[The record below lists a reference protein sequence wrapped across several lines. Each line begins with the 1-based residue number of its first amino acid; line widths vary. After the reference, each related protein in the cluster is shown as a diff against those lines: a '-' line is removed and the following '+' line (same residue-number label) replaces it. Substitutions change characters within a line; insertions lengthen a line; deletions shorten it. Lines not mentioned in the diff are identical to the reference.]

1 MAKSVLIIGA
11 GLGGLTAAAAL
22 AHRGYEVT
30 VLEKN
35 AQAGG
40 KVCEYRA
47 GGFRWDIAPRPFAPK
62 SALETLFAD
71 LGLAMDDYLRLQPID
86 PQTRYFFPD
95 GEVFNA
101 RRDWAALT
109 AEINRLAP
117 GDYIG
122 FLNFLAYAARLDKPI
137 HAASDGLPFGRRRT
151 MRQAIARHI
160 KSGKLQRILGSF
172 AASVGG
178 SAYGLPAAFN
188 ALVHQA
194 LSGGYWY
201 PQDGMASLAT
211 ALERLARERGANIR
225 LNSPVQEI
233 RVKDN
238 AACGLSLADGQVLTA
253 DAVLSNVDAISTTR
267 FLLPEGALPRPAL
280 RRLNRAKLSCSA
292 FVIMLGVRGRFPQLA
307 HHNIFFADDRRRE
320 HQDIFEREVMPA
332 DPTIS
337 LTISSKTDPLSA
349 PVNQENWLIWVE
361 APPLSEKF
369 DWAAQREKCRD
380 RLLATLYES
389 YGLDLRDRIRIE
401 QHLSP
406 ADFKAITGA
415 WRGALYGRS
424 AHIRGGQF
432 SLANIRD
439 SYFAR
444 LYFAGGTTH
453 PGGDN
458 ALGIHSGRLAAQI
471 IAQDLG

>member
-1 MAKSVLIIGA
+1 MAKSVVIIGA
-11 GLGGLTAAAAL
+11 GLGGLTAAAFL
-22 AHRGYEVT
+22 TRRGYEVT

-47 GGFRWDIAPRPFAPK
+47 GGFRWDIAPAPFAPK
-62 SALETLFAD
+62 WALETLFDD
-71 LGLAMDDYLRLQPID
+71 LGLALEDYLRLQPID

-95 GEVFNA
+95 GEVFDA
-101 RRDWAALT
+101 QRDWAALT

-117 GDYIG
+117 DDYVG
-122 FLNFLAYAARLDKPI
+122 FLNFLAYAARLNYPI
-137 HAASDGLPFGRRRT
+137 HAASEGLPFARRT

-160 KSGKLQRILGSF
+160 KSDKLQRILGSF

-178 SAYGLPAAFN
+178 SPHGLPAAFN

-194 LSGGYWY
+194 LSGGCWY
-201 PQDGMASLAT
+201 PQDGMASLAA
-211 ALERLARERGANIR
+211 ALERLAREGGANIQ
-225 LNSPVQEI
+225 LSSPVQEI
-233 RVKDN
+233 RLKGN
-238 AACGLSLADGQVLTA
+238 AACGLSLADGRILAA
-253 DAVLSNVDAISTTR
+253 DAVLSNVDSISTQR
-267 FLLPEGALPRPAL
+267 FLLPEGALPTPAL

-307 HHNIFFADDRRRE
+307 HHNIFFAHDRRRE
-320 HQDIFEREVMPA
+320 YKDIFEREVMPA

-349 PVNQENWLIWVE
+349 PVNQENWLIRVE

-369 DWAAQREKCRD
+369 DWAGQRENCRD

-389 YGLDLRDRIRIE
+389 YGLDLNDRIRIE

-406 ADFKAITGA
+406 ADFKAIAGA

-432 SLANIRD
+432 SPANIRD

-458 ALGIHSGRLAAQI
+458 ALGIHSGRLAAQA